1 MHSSLDKRIQKVAK
15 TVGTGVSP
23 ENVFI
28 TFAINEEGNV
38 FILLIHNTALKG
50 IAPPSIHDTDITD
63 EAFIRLSAIEQR
75 VSVDTIYT
83 ALSNSD
89 NFVLED

>member
-1 MHSSLDKRIQKVAK
+1 MLSSLSKRIQKVAK

-28 TFAINEEGNV
+28 TFAINEKEEV
-38 FILLIHNTALKG
+38 FILLIHNKALKG
-50 IAPPSIHDTDITD
+50 IHPPSVHDTDITD
-63 EAFIRLSAIEQR
+63 EEFIKLAALEQR
-75 VSVDTIYT
+75 VSVDTIYM
-83 ALSNSD
+83 ALSNND